1 MIWVVQLLI
10 FYDSARKE
18 QQGRGQTLQ
27 LVKRFCGRYLQQTVE
42 TPMGEILRWRLLLF
56 KVLGAS
62 VGTYKASWDES
73 EEVLTYED
81 TELRMDQILSLLAS
95 EY

>member
-1 MIWVVQLLI
+1 M
-10 FYDSARKE
+10 FYDSALKE
-18 QQGRGQTLQ
+18 QQGCGKTLK
-27 LVKRFCGRYLQQTVE
+27 LVKAYCDQYLQQTVE

-56 KVLGAS
+56 RVSGAS

-73 EEVLTYED
+73 EQVLTYED
-81 TELRMDQILSLLAS
+81 TELHMDQIPSLLAS